1 MCCASTEALD
11 TVYPAVSAGEYE
23 RRYRAVWAGMAE
35 RDLAA
40 LVVYSGPAP
49 SAGAASCAYLTGY
62 RDGLFCYA
70 VVPRDGEPL
79 LLISNP
85 LYLPTAQ
92 AMAHVRS
99 IDHLT
104 WNPGVRL
111 AECLREVGAG
121 SGRIGVV
128 GSAGIQ
134 RLTMPY
140 EHRLAAAAEL
150 PDATWTDATDLL
162 QEIRRIKSPTEL
174 DLLRRGAELTDAT
187 VAALAEQAR
196 VGMTDSELAGIVAQT
211 GLAGGGDQRTLFIGS
226 TPMDDPAIVFP
237 RQEPS
242 LRTIRAGD
250 VVLTELST
258 AYAGYAGQIHRA
270 LVVDADPTPE
280 YRAIFDVAHEVC
292 QRSIDALRP
301 GATDEDVRQAVG
313 PVIEGAGMWTMDTLL
328 HGWGLS
334 LEPPR
339 LDVPGVAT
347 IQRPQQPV
355 TFEPGMTVVLQP
367 HVLSPDR
374 RRGLQLGS
382 LVAITDDGAE
392 ALQRYPM
399 DIIRIAS

>member
-1 MCCASTEALD
+1 MCCASTGALD
-11 TVYPAVSAGEYE
+11 TVYPAASAAEYE
-23 RRYRAVWAGMAE
+23 RRYRAVWERMAE
-35 RDLAA
+35 HELVA
-40 LVVYSGPAP
+40 LVVYGGPAA
-49 SAGAASCAYLTGY
+49 SAAAASCAYVTGY

-70 VVPRDGEPL
+70 VVPRDREPL

-85 LYLPTAQ
+85 LYLPTAR
-92 AMAHVRS
+92 AMSHVRS

-104 WNPGVRL
+104 WNPGARL
-111 AECLREVGAG
+111 AEVLREIDAG

-140 EHRLAAAAEL
+140 EHRHAVAAEL
-150 PDATWTDATDLL
+150 PDATWTDATELL
-162 QEIRRIKSPTEL
+162 QDIRRIKSPEEL
-174 DLLRRGAELTDAT
+174 DLLRKGAALTDAT
-187 VAALAEQAR
+187 VAALAAQAR
-196 VGMTDSELAGIVAQT
+196 PGMTDSELAGIVART
-211 GLAGGGDQRTLFIGS
+211 GLTGGGDQRTLFIGS
-226 TPMDDPAIVFP
+226 IPMADPDIVFP

-242 LRTIRAGD
+242 VRTIRSGD
-250 VVLTELST
+250 IVLTELST

-270 LVVDADPTPE
+270 LVVDADPTPA
-280 YRAIFDVAHEVC
+280 YQAIFDVAREVC
-292 QRSIDALRP
+292 DRALDALGP
-301 GATDEDVRQAVG
+301 GATDEDLRQAVG
-313 PVIEGAGMWTMDTLL
+313 PVLEAAGMWTMDTLL

-347 IQRPQQPV
+347 IQRPQQP
-355 TFEPGMTVVLQP
+355 TRFEPGMTVVLQP

-399 DIIRIAS
+399 DFIRIPS